1 LTLAIMGP
9 LSGRIG
15 PRFRP
20 IGVMAT
26 AIGAGAIGLLILS
39 GATAW
44 GLFLPAFALFG
55 AGLGFGWSFVS
66 VATQAVVKP
75 ERAGEA
81 SGVTLT
87 IVVAVAGLC
96 VATAATVLEVLQA
109 GGATPGEANEQ
120 LLRWTAIGALAV
132 SAALFAFQWRS
143 APRAAAEAPA

>member
-1 LTLAIMGP
+1 LTLAVMGP

-26 AIGAGAIGLLILS
+26 AIGAGSIGLLILS

-44 GLFLPAFALFG
+44 GLFVPAFALFG

-96 VATAATVLEVLQA
+96 VATAATVLELLQA
-109 GGATPGEANEQ
+109 GGATAGEANEQ

-132 SAALFAFQWRS
+132 SAALFAFRWRS
-143 APRAAAEAPA
+143 APRATAEAPA